1 MIVSRVFLMLWIVI
15 IPAFALDA
23 QGTVVADDS
32 LAASFEREIV
42 PLLSNYC
49 YSCHGG
55 EVQKADLNLEE
66 VREVGAIVADRD
78 RWELVQYFIED
89 GDMPPA
95 GHEPRPDPEEVK
107 LISEWIPAALSQL
120 DCSLVEPG
128 RVTLR
133 RLNRSEYNATVHDL
147 LGVDFRPADDFP
159 ADDVGYGFDNIGDVL
174 SIDPLLMEKYL
185 DASEDIALRSI
196 DTSGPTRGNL
206 VYYDGRGLRNRGGER
221 FEDDDQI
228 LTTNGAL
235 AREHPFPHSG
245 RYTLRARVYGQQA
258 GEEPVRMAFLL
269 DGEAIEE
276 FQVEA
281 TARDR
286 EFFEAIAQV
295 PEGVHSFGVAFLND
309 YYNESAEEGRRD
321 RNLVISRLEII
332 GPADPIE
339 VVEVERLGDDAGGQ
353 PFGDDARI
361 LPSNGAIA
369 FDHDFGGDGEY
380 RIRVIAFGQQ
390 AGPDPARLAF
400 QVDGKTVDVADVE
413 AEELAPGSFEARV
426 MVSTGS
432 HQLGFAFLND
442 YYVSDEAVER
452 LRGDRNLVIDR
463 VEIVGPVS
471 SYYEAVPEG
480 HRRVITERALS
491 GRFEEVA
498 RSSLRG
504 LASRAYRRPA
514 TEVEVD
520 RLIDL
525 YRMVRVDGGT
535 FEEGMQLALQA
546 VLVSPNFLFRVE
558 FGGTPDPDSSQQIR
572 PLDDWE
578 LASRLSYFLWNSM
591 PDDELFQIAFEG
603 KLRDSAE
610 LERQALRMLA
620 DPKAARM
627 VESFGGQWLQIRNL
641 DAVSPDPGTF
651 PSFDEELRAAMRR
664 ETELCLDAVIREDR
678 SILDLLDADYTF
690 LNRRLAEHYGI
701 EGVEGDEFR
710 RVALPADSPRGGIL
724 TQASLLTIT
733 SNPNRT
739 SPVKRGKYILDQILG
754 SPPPP
759 PPPDVPVLAEGP
771 ELTGTLRERMEQHRS
786 NPSCASCHKR
796 MDPLGFGFE
805 NFDAIGRWRDLD
817 GDDPID
823 PSGVLPDAG
832 SFQGPVE
839 LKALLA
845 SDREAF
851 ARTLTETLMTYA
863 LGRGLEYYDRCAVDR
878 IMERFSSDD
887 YRFGRLVVGIVTSD
901 PFRMRKIEGDG
912 S

>member
-1 MIVSRVFLMLWIVI
+1 MLVSRLISPLWLVLSL
-15 IPAFALDA
+15 AVALVA
-23 QGTVVADDS
+23 SGTAVADDS
-32 LAASFEREIV
+32 LASTYEREIV
-42 PLLSNYC
+42 PLLSSYC
-49 YSCHGG
+49 YSCHGS
-55 EVQKADLNLEE
+55 EVQKADLNLEN
-66 VREVGAIVADRD
+66 VREVDSIVADRD

-89 GDMPPA
+89 GDMPPP
-95 GHEPRPDPEEVK
+95 GHEPRPTVEEVMR
-107 LISEWIPAALSQL
+107 ISDWIPAALSQL
-120 DCSLVEPG
+120 DCTLVEPG

-174 SIDPLLMEKYL
+174 SVDPLLMEKYL
-185 DASEDIALRSI
+185 AAAEDIARQSI
-196 DTSGPTRGNL
+196 DTSGPSRGNL
-206 VYYDGRGLRNRGGER
+206 VYYDGRRLRRRGGER
-221 FEDDDQI
+221 FDDDQI

-235 AREHPFPHSG
+235 TLEHPFPHTG
-245 RYTLRARVYGQQA
+245 RYMLRARVYGQQA
-258 GEEPVRMAFLL
+258 GEEPVRMAILL

-276 FQVEA
+276 FEVEA

-286 EFFEAIAQV
+286 DFYEAITEV
-295 PEGVHSFGVAFLND
+295 PEGVHTFGVAFLND
-309 YYNESAEEGRRD
+309 YYDETAEEGRRD
-321 RNLVISRLEII
+321 RNLVINRLEVI
-332 GPADPIE
+332 GPADPIDVQE
-339 VVEVERLGDDAGGQ
+339 IERLDEDAGGQ

-361 LPSNGAIA
+361 LTSNGAIE
-369 FDHDFGGDGEY
+369 FDHRFEGDGEY
-380 RIRVIAFGQQ
+380 RIRVAAYGQQ

-400 QVDGKTVDVADVE
+400 QVDGMTVDVADVV
-413 AEELAPGSFEARV
+413 AEESEPGSYETRV

-432 HQLGFAFLND
+432 HRLGFAFLND
-442 YYVSDEAVER
+442 YYVSDAADER
-452 LRGDRNLVIDR
+452 LQGDRNLVIDR
-463 VEIVGPVS
+463 VEVVGPVV

-480 HRRVITERALS
+480 HRRVIAERALS

-514 TEVEVD
+514 TDGEVD
-520 RLIDL
+520 RLVEL
-525 YRMVRVDGGT
+525 YRMVRADGGT

-558 FGGTPDPDSSQQIR
+558 YGGAPDPNYDQEIR

-591 PDDELFQIAFEG
+591 PDDELFRLAFEG
-603 KLRDSAE
+603 KLRDAGE

-641 DAVSPDPGTF
+641 DTVAPDPDTF
-651 PSFDEELRAAMRR
+651 PGFDDELRDAMKR

-690 LNRRLAEHYGI
+690 LNQRLAEHYGV
-701 EGVEGDEFR
+701 EGVKGEEFR
-710 RVALPADSPRGGIL
+710 LVALPADSMRGGIL

-759 PPPDVPVLAEGP
+759 PPPDVPELEEGP
-771 ELTGTLRERMEQHRS
+771 ELLGTLRERMEQHRS

-805 NFDAIGRWRDLD
+805 NYDAIGRWRDTD

-823 PSGVLPDAG
+823 PSGSLPDAG
-832 SFQGPVE
+832 SFRGPVE

-845 SDREAF
+845 TNREAF
-851 ARTLTETLMTYA
+851 ARTLTEKLMTYA

-878 IMERFSSDD
+878 ILEGLASED
-887 YRFGRLVVGIVTSD
+887 YRFGRLVVGIVTSE
-901 PFRMRKIEGDG
+901 PFRNRKIEGDG